1 MKRNMTWGLFCCVTA
16 LLFCAA
22 AARADY
28 AAGEAAWDDGRHVE
42 AVAEW
47 RAAAEEDD
55 ARAMRAL
62 GRAFVKGLGV
72 LQDYVEAHK
81 WLNLAAGRGV
91 TDAAAER
98 DALAAEMSAE
108 ERAEAKKLAREWRS
122 GTRWPAG
129 KEFRDCAGCPLMV
142 VVPAGSFMMGSPAG
156 EEHRN
161 GNEDPVHRVEIAK
174 PFAVGKYEVTRAEF
188 ARFVEETGH
197 STGNFCRTLEN
208 GDWKDR
214 RGRGWKRP
222 GFSQSDSHPVVCV
235 NWDDARSYAEW
246 LSGET
251 GAGYRLL
258 SEAEWEYTARAGT
271 TGPFHFG
278 STISTDQANYHGDY
292 TYGSGRKGVYREETV
307 PVGSFPSNG
316 FGLHDMHGN
325 VWEWVE
331 DCWDAS
337 YSGAPTDGSV
347 WRTGRDCFWR
357 VRALRGGSWS
367 DFPRELRSANRGS
380 DTPGLRYNDDGFR
393 VARTLIP

>member
-1 MKRNMTWGLFCCVTA
+1 MKRNMTWGLFLCVTA
-16 LLFCAA
+16 LLFCVA

-91 TDAAAER
+91 TDATAER

-108 ERAEAKKLAREWRS
+108 ERAEARKLAREWRS
-122 GTRWPAG
+122 GTRRTAVAPAG
-129 KEFRDCAGCPLMV
+129 KEFRDCAACPEMV
-142 VVPAGSFMMGSPAG
+142 VVPAGSFRMGSPSG
-156 EEHRN
+156 EEGRRDVE
-161 GNEDPVHRVEIAK
+161 GPVHSVEISR
-174 PFAVGKYEVTRAEF
+174 PFAVGKYEVTFSEWDAC
-188 ARFVEETGH
+188 VSGGGCGH
-197 STGNFCRTLEN
+197 RPDDAG
-208 GDWKDR
+208 W
-214 RGRGWKRP
+214 GRGTRP
-222 GFSQSDSHPVVCV
+222 VIDVS
-235 NWDDARSYAEW
+235 WDDAQSYLAW

-258 SEAEWEYTARAGT
+258 SEAEWEYAARAGT

-278 STISTDQANYHGDY
+278 STISTDQANYDGTF
-292 TYGSGRKGVYREETV
+292 TYGSGRKGVYRGETV
-307 PVGSFPSNG
+307 PVGSFPANG

-331 DCWDAS
+331 DCWHDSYAS
-337 YSGAPTDGSV
+337 APADGSA
-347 WRTGRDCFWR
+347 RTTDVDCSGR
-357 VRALRGGSWS
+357 VLRGGSWRFI
-367 DFPRELRSANRGS
+367 FPWDLRSAFRYWYSTGSRSNRF
-380 DTPGLRYNDDGFR
+380 GFR
-393 VARTLIP
+393 VARTLTP